1 MRWLPLAVFMATA
14 SLAAAQTAANDPALL
29 LADQVYVE
37 NDNRLIATGNVE
49 ALHNGQRLTASR
61 IVYDKAS
68 DSVSVEGPVRI
79 TDETGN
85 VLIADAAELDT
96 GFENGLLRGARMVL
110 DEQLQFAAVEARRVG
125 GRYTS
130 MSKVAVTSCQIC
142 GPNDVPLWQLRAARV
157 IHDQQERQI
166 YFDQAQLR
174 VLDVPVF
181 YMPRL
186 RLPDPTLKRA
196 RGFLIPEFRS
206 STLLGFGVR
215 APYFIPIGDHTD
227 LTLTPYISPVTR
239 TLEARMRRAFA
250 NGDIEINAAL
260 SQDTLVRDTARG
272 RLFADGA
279 FDLPHDFKLRFSI
292 ETVSDPSYLSDYN
305 YSDQDRLES
314 NLTVEKVRRDGILTA
329 QAYHF
334 ESLRTNEDNAT
345 QPTIVGD
352 VRMEKRFFPKIL
364 GGEFRTALT
373 AHGHY
378 RYSDLDIDSAD
389 ADTIID
395 GRDVARLNASF
406 TYLNRWTLP
415 AGIRAGITATVW
427 ADRFRIRQDSTMA
440 SDVSQLTSA
449 TSLELRWPWV
459 KTTAG
464 GARVIVEPIMQTGW
478 VSGMRHA
485 LPNDESTRVEFDEG
499 NLLSLSRFP
508 SADRRE
514 RGAVSAMG
522 LRWRRDDP
530 GGWSAGLTIG
540 RIWRDAADASF
551 TASSGL
557 TGTMSDWLIAG
568 QFSNQWGLSLTARGL
583 MNDSLNVGK
592 AEARAGLSRGRYDLG
607 ATYVLLPA
615 DAAEGRTR
623 SLSEWNFDGS
633 YDLNRYWTATANWR
647 YDLSSDDLAK
657 TSLRLDYRNECVEV
671 GFSVSRRYASSTN
684 VEPSTDF
691 GLTVSLKGF
700 STGGSAKDFRRTC
713 S

>member
-1 MRWLPLAVFMATA
+1 MRWLPLALFMAAA
-14 SLAAAQTAANDPALL
+14 SPGAAQTAANDPALL
-29 LADQVYVE
+29 LADQVFVE
-37 NDNRLIATGNVE
+37 NDTRLIATGHVE
-49 ALHNGQRLTASR
+49 ALHNGQRLSASR
-61 IVYDKAS
+61 IVYDKTS
-68 DSVSVEGPVRI
+68 DSLIVEGPVRI
-79 TDETGN
+79 TDETGDI
-85 VLIADAAELDT
+85 LIADAAELDT

-110 DEQLQFAAVEARRVG
+110 DEQLQFAAVEARRVD
-125 GRYTS
+125 GRYTA
-130 MSKVAVTSCQIC
+130 MSRVAVTSCQIC
-142 GPNDVPLWQLRAARV
+142 GSNDVPLWQLRAARV

-166 YFDQAQLR
+166 YFERAQLR

-186 RLPDPTLKRA
+186 RLPDPTLTRA

-206 STLLGFGVR
+206 STLLGFGLR
-215 APYFIPIGDHTD
+215 APYFIPIGDHAD
-227 LTLTPYISPVTR
+227 LTLTPYVSPVTR
-239 TLEARMRRAFA
+239 TLEARVRRAFA
-250 NGDIEINAAL
+250 TGDIEINAAL

-272 RLFADGA
+272 MLFADGT
-279 FDLPHDFKLRFSI
+279 FDLARDYELRFSI

-314 NLTVEKVRRDGILTA
+314 NLTVEKVRRDSILTA
-329 QAYHF
+329 QIYHF
-334 ESLRTNEDNAT
+334 ESLRENEDNAT

-352 VRMEKRFFPKIL
+352 VRMEKRFFPKRL
-364 GGEFRTALT
+364 GGEVRAGLT

-389 ADTIID
+389 TDTIVD

-406 TYLNRWTLP
+406 SYLNRWTLP
-415 AGIRAGITATVW
+415 AGIRAGVNATVW
-427 ADRFRIRQDSTMA
+427 ADRFGIRQDSTMA

-449 TSLELRWPWV
+449 ASLELRWPWV
-459 KTTAG
+459 KTTSG
-464 GARVIVEPIMQTGW
+464 GARVMVEPIVQAGW

-514 RGAVSAMG
+514 RGTVSAMG

-530 GGWSAGLTIG
+530 GGWSAGLTVG
-540 RIWRDAADASF
+540 RLWRDASDASF
-551 TASSGL
+551 TATSGL
-557 TGTMSDWLIAG
+557 SGTMSDWLIAG

-583 MNDSLNVGK
+583 MDDSLHVGK
-592 AEARAGLSRGRYDLG
+592 ADARAGLSRGRYDLG
-607 ATYVLLPA
+607 ASYVLLPA
-615 DAAEGRTR
+615 DAAEGRSR

-633 YDLNRYWTATANWR
+633 YDLNRYWTASANWR
-647 YDLSSDDLAK
+647 YDLSTDDFAK
-657 TSLRLDYRNECVEV
+657 TSLQLDYRNECVEV